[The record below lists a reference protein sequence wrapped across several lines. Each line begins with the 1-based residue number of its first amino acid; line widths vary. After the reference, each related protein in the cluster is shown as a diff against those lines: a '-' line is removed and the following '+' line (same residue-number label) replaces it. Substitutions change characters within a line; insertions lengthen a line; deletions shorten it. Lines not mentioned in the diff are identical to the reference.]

1 MDTETIAKEIVELRR
16 RLSELD
22 DRDGDSEER
31 KRLHTRLRQLQ
42 DSMSDDGQ
50 QSDDVQEKAKDRRTD
65 PDSVRYVPPA

>member
-31 KRLHTRLRQLQ
+31 KRLHNRLRQLQ
-42 DSMSDDGQ
+42 DSMSGDVQ
-50 QSDDVQEKAKDRRTD
+50 QSEDVQHKAEGTRRT